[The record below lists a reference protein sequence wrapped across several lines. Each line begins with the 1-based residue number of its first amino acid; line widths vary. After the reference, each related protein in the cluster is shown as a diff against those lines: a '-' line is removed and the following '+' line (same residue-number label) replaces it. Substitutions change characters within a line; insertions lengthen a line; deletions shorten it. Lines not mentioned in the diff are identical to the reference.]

1 MKEVFSVAN
10 NDDDEMKHVVVDDDV
25 IVLIL
30 FPRLAV
36 TAEANN
42 GIDSPYIASNIA
54 AILYT
59 ILKLCSLGCA
69 PLLRELCCGC
79 GCGQH

>member
-1 MKEVFSVAN
+1 MDSGDISIAGILWDLKEVFSVAN
-10 NDDDEMKHVVVDDDV
+10 NDDDEMKHVDVVVDDV

-42 GIDSPYIASNIA
+42 GIDSPKNIASIVA
-54 AILYT
+54 MLYND
-59 ILKLCSLGCA
+59 
-69 PLLRELCCGC
+69 
-79 GCGQH
+79 

>member
-10 NDDDEMKHVVVDDDV
+10 NDDDEMKHVDVVVDDV

-42 GIDSPYIASNIA
+42 GIDSPKNIASNIA
-54 AILYT
+54 T
-59 ILKLCSLGCA
+59 MV
-69 PLLRELCCGC
+69 
-79 GCGQH
+79 